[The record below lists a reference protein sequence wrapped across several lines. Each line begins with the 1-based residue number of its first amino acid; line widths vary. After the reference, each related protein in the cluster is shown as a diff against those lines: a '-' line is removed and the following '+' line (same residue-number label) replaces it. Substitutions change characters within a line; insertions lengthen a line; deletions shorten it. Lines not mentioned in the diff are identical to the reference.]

1 MIRKFIVLSSLCLSI
16 VTVQAQ
22 QEKAPSYPLIT
33 HDPYFSIWS
42 GTDQLTGSVTKHW
55 TGVNQSLLGV
65 VQVDGKS
72 YRFMGAE
79 EKLYRTLLPA
89 ADEKRYEFTY
99 TEQQPAA
106 GWQGIDFN
114 PAGWKSEA
122 APFGNLNEGA
132 VTAWRSKN
140 IWVRRSFQLEVIPA
154 TMYLKISHDDNVAAY
169 INGIEVFKREGY
181 TDHSYIYIPVKGA
194 ALASLKKSG
203 NVLAIHVANTA
214 GGQWLDAGLVT
225 DVPASLKSPLIAQQ
239 KSVSIKATQTDYA
252 FKCGGV
258 DLSVTFTSPLLLND
272 LELVSRPVSYISYR
286 VKSNDQQSHNVR
298 VLFSVSSDVAT
309 NHSTQEVQ
317 AGIPVV
323 KGLNVL
329 NAGTTAQPVLKKKG
343 DNLRIDWGYVYVAA
357 PVAQQN
363 VQYIS
368 NAGNTLNNFYA
379 AKKALPTAMRGQKL
393 SLNTVLNFGAVGR
406 TAKSQYVML
415 AYDDQESVEYFGT
428 PLKAY
433 WNSDGKRSFAS
444 LLAQSAA
451 EYRSILDK
459 CNAFDSEMYSDALKA
474 GGKNYA
480 GLCAIAYRQATSA
493 HKLVKSPKGELLFMS
508 KENFSNGS
516 IYTVDVT
523 YPSAPLFLN
532 YNADLVKG
540 LLNGIFE
547 YSESGRW
554 KKPFAAHDLGTYP
567 LANGQ
572 TYGEDMPVEESGNML
587 ILTAAIAKAEGNAA
601 YAKQHWE
608 TLSTWAKYLSKEGF
622 DPANQLCTDDFAGH
636 LARNTNLSVKAIVAL
651 GAYGSMAKML
661 GYTDVADA
669 YTKMAKG
676 MALKWMEMAD
686 DGDHYALTFD
696 KKSTWSQKYNLVWD
710 KLLMLDL
717 FPVSVYEKEIKYYL
731 GKQNTYG
738 LPLDSRR
745 NYTKSDW
752 VLWTSVL
759 ASNKADFDALVDP
772 MYRYAVETSSRVP
785 ISDWHETKTAK
796 MSGFQARS
804 VVGGYFIKL
813 LETNWK
819 AVPAQK

>member
-1 MIRKFIVLSSLCLSI
+1 M
-16 VTVQAQ
+16 
-22 QEKAPSYPLIT
+22 IT

-42 GTDQLTGSVTKHW
+42 GTDQLNGSVTTHW

-89 ADEKRYEFTY
+89 ADEKRYDFTY

-106 GWQGIDFN
+106 DWQGVDFN
-114 PAGWKSEA
+114 PTGWNSDA

-132 VTAWRSKN
+132 VTGWSSRN
-140 IWVRRSFQLEVIPA
+140 IWVRRNFQLEVIPA
-154 TMYLKISHDDNVAAY
+154 TMYLKISHDDNVVAY
-169 INGIEVFKREGY
+169 INGIEVFKRKGY
-181 TDHSYIYIPVKGA
+181 TDHSYIYIPIKGA
-194 ALASLKKSG
+194 ALANLKKSG

-225 DVPASLKSPLIAQQ
+225 DVPASAKAPLMAQQ
-239 KSVSIKATQTDYA
+239 KSVSIKATQTDYT
-252 FKCGGV
+252 FKCGVV
-258 DLSVTFTSPLLLND
+258 DLKVTFTSPLLLND
-272 LELVSRPVSYISYR
+272 LELVSRPVSYVSYQ

-298 VLFSVSSDVAT
+298 VLFSVSSDVAA

-317 AGIPVV
+317 AGVPVI

-357 PVAQQN
+357 PATQQN

-368 NAGNTLNNFYA
+368 TAANTLNQFYV
-379 AKKALPTAMRGQKL
+379 AKKTLPKALRGQKL
-393 SLNTVLNFGAVGR
+393 NLNTVLNFGAVGK

-415 AYDDQESVEYFGT
+415 AYDDQESIEYFGT

-433 WNSDGKRSFAS
+433 WNSEGNRSFAS
-444 LLAQSAA
+444 LLEQSAA
-451 EYRSILDK
+451 EYGSILKK
-459 CNAFDSEMYSDALKA
+459 CNTFDSEMYNDALKA
-474 GGKNYA
+474 GGKHYA

-532 YNADLVKG
+532 YNPELVKG

-567 LANGQ
+567 SANGQ

-651 GAYGSMAKML
+651 GAYGSMARML
-661 GYTDVADA
+661 GYTDVADE

-676 MALKWMEMAD
+676 MASKWMDMAD

-696 KKSTWSQKYNLVWD
+696 KKGTWSQKYNLVWD
-710 KLLMLDL
+710 KLLLLDL
-717 FPVSVYEKEIKYYL
+717 FPASVYEKEIRYYL

-745 NYTKSDW
+745 DYTKSDW

-759 ASNKADFDALVDP
+759 ANSSADFEALVDP
-772 MYRYAVETSSRVP
+772 IYRYAVETSSRVP

-819 AVPAQK
+819 AIQAQK